1 MKTTEEKIKVMQH
14 FLNGG
19 EVMYTNSDGET
30 ITIDFPAPL
39 WDWSRFDYNIVVPKA
54 QTIIIEKWLCSTT
67 DEFDNIEYWTCE
79 SSNIDSYIKH
89 IDYEKVTLLDKYEVE
104 L

>member
-1 MKTTEEKIKVMQH
+1 MEATETKIKVMQH

-19 EVMYTNSDGET
+19 NIEYYSEIKDAWVLVEGVP
-30 ITIDFPAPL
+30 F
-39 WDWSRFDYNIVVPKA
+39 WDWHNCEYRIQEQNKS
-54 QTIIIEKWLCSTT
+54 IILEKWLCSTT

-89 IDYEKVTLLDKYEVE
+89 INCEKVKLLDKYEVE